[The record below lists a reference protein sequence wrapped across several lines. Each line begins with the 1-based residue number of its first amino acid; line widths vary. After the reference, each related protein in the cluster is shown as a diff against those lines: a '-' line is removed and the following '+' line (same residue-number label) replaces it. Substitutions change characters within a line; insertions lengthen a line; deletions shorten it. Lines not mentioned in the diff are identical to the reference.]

1 MRRKYQIYLLNVI
14 IAMLVGVFIFSMYHL
29 VRITYFK
36 ESSKKVNDRIIKE
49 VMIPK
54 GDSSEDDKEVG
65 EFKIDFARLKEI
77 NSDVIGWIYIP
88 GTKINYPIVQRK
100 DNWYYLNHD
109 IYKKYNIMGSIF
121 MNARN
126 QSDFSDS
133 NTILFGHNNHQDHLM
148 FTDLKEIYDGTL
160 GDELSIYIYTENKT
174 YTYQIYSVYL
184 TSPSD
189 ETPLNIE
196 TNFFERAEKEF
207 LHVKSDSM
215 KTLTL
220 STCYKDSS
228 QRIIVHAS
236 RNV

>member
-1 MRRKYQIYLLNVI
+1 MKRKYQIYILNTM
-14 IAMLVGVFIFSMYHL
+14 IAILIGVFLFSTYRFI
-29 VRITYFK
+29 RISYYK
-36 ESSKKVNDRIIKE
+36 ESNKKTNNKIIKE
-49 VMIPK
+49 VVIPN
-54 GDSSEDDKEVG
+54 DSSNDENKEDG
-65 EFKIDFARLKEI
+65 EFKIDFAKLKEI
-77 NSDVIGWIYIP
+77 NSDVVGWIYIP
-88 GTKINYPIVQRK
+88 GTKINYPIVKRK

-121 MNARN
+121 MNAWN

-133 NTILFGHNNHQDHLM
+133 NTILFGHNNHQDSLM
-148 FTDLKEIYDGTL
+148 FTDLKEIYDGVL
-160 GDELSIYIYTENKT
+160 GNELTIYIYTEKET

-184 TSPSD
+184 ASPSD
-189 ETPLNIE
+189 ETPLNMKA
-196 TNFFERAEKEF
+196 NFFDHTEREF
-207 LHVKSDSM
+207 IYDKSDSV